1 MPCKDKK
8 AYKGKVRE
16 RKVNSEKSHVSSLL
30 CMPDLS
36 KFSSKSLL
44 LYFVFITRCSP
55 LFTASFTFLENGS
68 SC

>member
-44 LYFVFITRCSP
+44 LYFVFITRCRP
-55 LFTASFTFLENGS
+55 LFTASFTFLENGC